1 VGVYEVLIVTP
12 KLRDAIE
19 RSAAYADM
27 QACLT
32 HDDFIPMSRYAR
44 YLLENKMVSPDE
56 IKRLFPVR

>member
-1 VGVYEVLIVTP
+1 VYEVLIVTP

-19 RSAAYADM
+19 RGAAYADM
-27 QACLT
+27 QACLSN
-32 HDDFIPMSRYAR
+32 DEFIPMSRYAR